1 MSKIFKSEIYQENG
15 IINATQLYKD
25 IEDFIQKEKEEKAKI
40 LGVDIS
46 QVKLHRHHPL
56 QHILNSTSGNYVSPT
71 SMKSFEMCPAGYL
84 YNKLVPEVKGSAT
97 SIGSIVH
104 KIFEIFYSSDKEK
117 NEDLLYKC
125 MNDICNE
132 NEQDI
137 SFVQPYI
144 DGYINSYDY
153 LEKDKTSIE
162 TAGTFT
168 TATEEF
174 IKPVINPLGVSLN
187 IPIYLLVDRIDVRKD
202 GIYVL
207 DYKTGLGDP
216 NPYLLGE
223 NGYLPQMIFYKWGV
237 EAEYQQ
243 KVNKVFLC
251 LPGAST
257 KKYVY
262 TEMNVDSLVE
272 QSKVI
277 EKIFKH
283 LDHIRKDR
291 EEKRFE
297 SSIMRY
303 CGSCQMKTFCST
315 YIKEKELYDV
325 QGYAVKNII
334 PVEVQI
340 PDINYQEDSDN

>member
-1 MSKIFKSEIYQENG
+1 MSEIFKSNIYQDKNG
-15 IINATQLYKD
+15 VLDCSELYRD
-25 IEDFIQKEKEEKAKI
+25 IENNVNRRKKE
-40 LGVDIS
+40 L
-46 QVKLHRHHPL
+46 KLERLDRGDPL
-56 QHILNSTSGNYVSPT
+56 QHILNSTSGGYVSPT

-84 YNKLVPEVKGSAT
+84 YNKLVPEVRGSAT
-97 SIGSIVH
+97 SIGTTVH
-104 KIFEIFYSSDKEK
+104 SIFEKFYSYDGDK
-117 NEDLLYKC
+117 NEKVLLDLMEK
-125 MNDICNE
+125 ICNADFQ
-132 NEQDI
+132 NID
-137 SFVQPYI
+137 SVKPYI
-144 DGYINSYDY
+144 DGYINSNDY
-153 LEKDKTSIE
+153 LENNKSSISV
-162 TAGTFT
+162 ANDFVA
-168 TATEEF
+168 ATEEF
-174 IKPVINPLGVSLN
+174 IKPIINPLGVNLN

-237 EAEYQQ
+237 EAEYEQ

-251 LPGAST
+251 LPGADN

-262 TEMNVDSLVE
+262 TEMNVNSLVE

-283 LDHIRKDR
+283 LDHVRKDR
-291 EEKRFE
+291 EEKKFE

-315 YIKEKELYDV
+315 YIKEKGLEDNEYY
-325 QGYAVKNII
+325 QYRENI
-334 PVEVQI
+334 PVEIEI
-340 PDINYQEDSDN
+340 PDIKSSEESDK